1 MSGTPTVCFDVE
13 TSGERKQAVID
24 KWDNTK
30 DAKTACGDMSYPT
43 DTSIPQASDFP
54 DFTMPR
60 IKWTCLLS
68 RYESYGQGGVSHLGG
83 SSSA

>member
-30 DAKTACGDMSYPT
+30 DAKTVGPRQ
-43 DTSIPQASDFP
+43 TS
-54 DFTMPR
+54 
-60 IKWTCLLS
+60 
-68 RYESYGQGGVSHLGG
+68 
-83 SSSA
+83 